1 MEEDEEEAAAAEVDE
16 EDEVAW
22 ASLGGVGCCGSG
34 CCCGGCCWGDWATP
48 EPRWPLPPPAPPGP
62 PPAPPRSAMA
72 WPGVEGAQGLRRL
85 RPRRV
90 ARRLPSAVAAAGAQR
105 DSDRPAEREPPANLH
120 ARAGLRCARSSR
132 SPAAACCGPRGPD
145 TGWACPKGA
154 GSRGPTQPGAKG
166 RGQPSW
172 APRPLGRGLQSERSR
187 GAALRL
193 WSACS
198 ALLLPLRW
206 PLPRQRKPGFS
217 GARSRTGEGCT
228 GARSAPGICR
238 ARSGGQRSA
247 GHALRENRIA
257 CCATPSVGYWILCPL
272 L

>member
-62 PPAPPRSAMA
+62 PLAPPRSAMA

-85 RPRRV
+85 RPRR
-90 ARRLPSAVAAAGAQR
+90 AAPSAVAAAGAQR

-154 GSRGPTQPGAKG
+154 GSRGPTQRAPRGGASRAGPRGLWG
-166 RGQPSW
+166 RGYSLSVLAALLSGFGVP
-172 APRPLGRGLQSERSR
+172 APRSSSPSVGRYPASGNPGFPGRGLGPER
-187 GAALRL
+187 AARERAQPLG
-193 WSACS
+193 SAEHV
-198 ALLLPLRW
+198 AEANA
-206 PLPRQRKPGFS
+206 QRVT
-217 GARSRTGEGCT
+217 RCV
-228 GARSAPGICR
+228 
-238 ARSGGQRSA
+238 
-247 GHALRENRIA
+247 RI
-257 CCATPSVGYWILCPL
+257 G
-272 L
+272 